1 MGRTARHL
9 KKITKLSQPH
19 RYFDEAALVVQASVE
34 EKLS

>member
-1 MGRTARHL
+1 MGWTAGH
-9 KKITKLSQPH
+9 IQGPQISQPR